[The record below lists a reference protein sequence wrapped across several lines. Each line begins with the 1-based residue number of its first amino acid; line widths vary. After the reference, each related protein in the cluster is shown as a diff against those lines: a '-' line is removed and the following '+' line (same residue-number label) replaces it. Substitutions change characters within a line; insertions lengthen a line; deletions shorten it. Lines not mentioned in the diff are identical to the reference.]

1 MTITSAR
8 IRAGL
13 DRRFVIGIALLALAS
28 TATFWASLSI
38 SRTESHRAE
47 AISLVAGQ
55 RALSQ
60 RIAFLV
66 AALGERPSEAMAAEL
81 DAAADAM
88 ARGHDL
94 LTMRVSGEHDL
105 SRFLEPIQGVYFSG
119 YMPFDL
125 AAQRF
130 IDDAHALAAL
140 DPESEAWAAAAPT
153 RAYVVSAG
161 TDSMMQTHDLMVRI
175 MEVEAQAAVTRA
187 ERADAALWAF
197 VLCLLGAITFGIYL
211 PIRRHV
217 ARSVTELEAARAEA
231 DDAARA
237 ADAANEAKGHFL
249 QAASHEL
256 KTPLNAITGFAD
268 VLRER
273 VGEPED
279 GEDALAQMQLASE
292 HLSVLLDAILDTHR
306 ADEGTL
312 VLNDEP
318 FEPAPVFENVARL
331 GQSLA
336 ARKGLRFEAAVDVG
350 DAMLRGDAGRL
361 RQLCLNLIDNAVKF
375 TEAGSVRLEAEVEA
389 GEGEAD
395 LVVRVIDTGRGIAP
409 AQLGAVFERFN
420 ASGEITARGGGGLG
434 IGLAL
439 TRQMAELM
447 GGRAEIDSEEGRG
460 TCAKLT
466 LRLPVVARAPLGLEV
481 PEAAGERA
489 PRVLIVDDNAPNRM
503 VAEALV
509 KSCGGLTVL
518 CADGAQAVEAAGAAA
533 QGGQPFDLIL
543 MDISMPVM
551 DGIQA
556 TKAIRAGGG
565 TGFDVPIV
573 AVTAHV
579 AQSDAPAMLA
589 QGFDAVIHKPV
600 RRDLIE
606 DAMRRWAACEDEP
619 DADADTAAD
628 MVEAV

>member
-8 IRAGL
+8 ISAGL

-38 SRTESHRAE
+38 SRTEAHRAE

-81 DAAADAM
+81 DAAAEAM

-94 LTMRVSGEHDL
+94 LTMRATGEHDL
-105 SRFLEPIQGVYFSG
+105 SRFLKPVQGVYFSG

-125 AAQRF
+125 AARRF
-130 IDDAHALAAL
+130 IEDARALAAL
-140 DPESEAWAAAAPT
+140 DPTSEDWTNAAPT

-197 VLCLLGAITFGIYL
+197 VLCLLSAITFGIYL

-217 ARSVTELEAARAEA
+217 ARGVTELEAARAEA
-231 DDAARA
+231 DEAARA

-268 VLRER
+268 VLRDR
-273 VGEPED
+273 GVPEGSDDAD
-279 GEDALAQMQLASE
+279 GDDALAQMQLASE

-312 VLNDEP
+312 RLNDEP
-318 FEPAPVFENVARL
+318 FEPAQVLRNVARL
-331 GQSLA
+331 GESLA
-336 ARKGLRFEAAVDVG
+336 ARKGLRFEAEVEGCDVT
-350 DAMLRGDAGRL
+350 LRGDGGRL

-375 TEAGSVRLEAEVEA
+375 TEAGSVRLHAEAEVLGAEA
-389 GEGEAD
+389 I
-395 LVVRVIDTGRGIAP
+395 LTVRVTDTGRGIPA
-409 AQLGAVFERFN
+409 AQLSSVFERFN
-420 ASGEITARGGGGLG
+420 AHGEITARGGGGLG

-439 TRQMAELM
+439 TRQLAELM
-447 GGRAEIDSEEGRG
+447 GGQAEIDSEEGHG

-466 LRLPVVARAPLGLEV
+466 LRLPIVERAPLGLEGPV
-481 PEAAGERA
+481 METQRA

-518 CADGAQAVEAAGAAA
+518 CADGAQAVEAANAAA

-556 TKAIRAGGG
+556 TKAIRASGGSG
-565 TGFDVPIV
+565 ADVPVV

-579 AQSDAPAMLA
+579 APSETPGMLA
-589 QGFDAVIHKPV
+589 QGFDAVVHKPV
-600 RRDLIE
+600 RRELIE
-606 DAMRRWAACEDEP
+606 DAMKRWASLDL
-619 DADADTAAD
+619 DAKTA
-628 MVEAV
+628 EAG